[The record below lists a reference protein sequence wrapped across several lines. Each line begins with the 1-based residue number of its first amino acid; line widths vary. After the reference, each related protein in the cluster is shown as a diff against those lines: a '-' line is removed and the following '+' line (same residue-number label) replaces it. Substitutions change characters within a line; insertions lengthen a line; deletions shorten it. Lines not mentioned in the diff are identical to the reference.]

1 MGQCCS
7 EEAATVTGKKKGA
20 PPEAKQAETTKGK
33 DEGNALGESPS
44 TPVFEPKQVKE
55 EGGNKDTPE
64 QTLQAAGGNSGNP
77 GNGQFHV
84 VGSKYKKYAY
94 PIFRSDT
101 SLNIGMLI
109 ASYMTK
115 EITECLQEIGK
126 VELPLSSLLITML
139 QVGHTAACLKEGKTA
154 AAETF
159 TSEKKLEDT
168 LFGSTVA
175 VERQLKPEILILLFR
190 WYHSAPL
197 LIKRGKVFPVIPT
210 EEGQDKETSFEEK
223 QQAAGRILS
232 MLKVSQVES
241 LSYGV
246 KIGMRTAVKKYALCK
261 LDGRKEQEIRRAQEL
276 RRTSWWQELSGKD
289 IKEIEANANLDSFN
303 AWRRKTI
310 TGNQSLLSPISST
323 NSDGTRLY
331 TIVLD
336 LDETL
341 IYTRG
346 NGSHLCLRPGSEE
359 LLRCLRRLGCNVVVW
374 TASTKDYSAAIL
386 SNIDPEL
393 QYVSECVYRHNKW
406 FEGQGMTHP
415 RKDLSLLGRDLD
427 NTLIV
432 DNSVDCCV
440 GYTETNA
447 IIVPDFRGL
456 ELEETLPTLC
466 EFFVDLVES
475 QVSVKDYLYKN
486 GHKYF
491 KLEKRMPSSPN
502 SSPVQ
507 CFVVDAR
514 HDTEQLKF
522 SVTVEPAP
530 HLTLIPTEAKYI
542 ENRTPTTSA
551 EPEAKAE
558 ENPLDGNGQ

>member
-7 EEAATVTGKKKGA
+7 EEAATVTGKRQKTNTTRPVKKSSSIDKQDSTESTPA
-20 PPEAKQAETTKGK
+20 EQAKQ
-33 DEGNALGESPS
+33 PS
-44 TPVFEPKQVKE
+44 QD
-55 EGGNKDTPE
+55 DTPE
-64 QTLQAAGGNSGNP
+64 DEFQAPGKNPDPKSG
-77 GNGQFHV
+77 QYQL
-84 VGSKYKKYAY
+84 VGSRYKKYAY

-101 SLNIGMLI
+101 SLNIGLLI
-109 ASYMTK
+109 GSFMTP
-115 EITECLQEIGK
+115 EITDCLRCIGPVEI
-126 VELPLSSLLITML
+126 PLSSLFISIM
-139 QVGHTAACLKEGKTA
+139 QVSLTANAIRSNTTPKSEIVLE
-154 AAETF
+154 
-159 TSEKKLEDT
+159 EKKLED
-168 LFGSTVA
+168 LAFGTDVTVKK
-175 VERQLKPEILILLFR
+175 RLRPEVIILLLR

-197 LIKRGKVFPVIPT
+197 LIRRGKVYPVVSDENSQIEST
-210 EEGQDKETSFEEK
+210 DEEK
-223 QQAAGRILS
+223 QSAASRLLS
-232 MLKVSQVES
+232 LLKDSHVES

-261 LDGRKEQEIRRAQEL
+261 LDGKKEAEIRKAQEL
-276 RRTSWWQELSGKD
+276 RRASWWQELSGKD
-289 IKEIEANANLDSFN
+289 VREIEENGNLESFN

-310 TGNQSLLSPISST
+310 TGNQNLLEPISAT

-346 NGSHLCLRPGSEE
+346 NGSHLCLRPGSQE

-393 QYVSECVYRHNKW
+393 QFVSECVYRHEKW
-406 FEGQGMTHP
+406 FEGKGLAHP

-466 EFFVDLVES
+466 EFFADLVES
-475 QVSVKDYLYKN
+475 QMPVKRYLHKN

-491 KLEKRMPSSPN
+491 KIESRAPPSLNGEPAK
-502 SSPVQ
+502 

-514 HDTEQLKF
+514 HDPDQLRF
-522 SVTVEPAP
+522 SVTIDPAP
-530 HLTLIPTEAKYI
+530 QLTLVPKDT
-542 ENRTPTTSA
+542 
-551 EPEAKAE
+551 
-558 ENPLDGNGQ
+558 